1 LKRGGYWASVRKPRF
16 SFFGIAIALSE
27 VRLGASAR
35 LVTRAKRRFV
45 VDPFQLGDSLLGEAQ
60 SASVAFSNRECA
72 TFEDGSGRSAV
83 GVAISHPCLLGL
95 LEKNALL
102 GDQASLVRGVS
113 AL

>member
-1 LKRGGYWASVRKPRF
+1 M
-16 SFFGIAIALSE
+16 ALSE
-27 VRLGASAR
+27 VKLEESAR
-35 LVTRAKRRFV
+35 LVARAKRRLV

-83 GVAISHPCLLGL
+83 GVAISRPCLLSL

-102 GDQASLVRGVS
+102 RDQGSLVRGVS